1 MWVVPPAQPHNGK
14 TEAAF
19 LPILTRQLGLPAP
32 RLAVYVSPLSALIN
46 DQFRRL
52 NGLCERLLIPVH
64 PWHGGISASAKK
76 HFFERPEGV
85 LLITPES
92 LQALFCNHGFEI
104 PRLFSG
110 ILYIVVDELHSFI
123 GSERGK
129 QVQTLLHLLDLRTGQ
144 KVTRIGLSA
153 TLGNMELAAS
163 FLSGFGAYK
172 RHCEIIEAEDGA
184 SGKKMNLPA
193 SRGGGA
199 DPTANKKLRQP
210 LSCRG
215 EVEEWLNSI

>member
-1 MWVVPPAQPHNGK
+1 MDGGEENTKSKSFALLDERIQRWIWRHEWTEFRDVQERAIPLIIKAECDVLLASATASGK

-32 RLAVYVSPLSALIN
+32 GLAVYVSPLSALIN

-52 NGLCERLLIPVH
+52 GGLCERLMIPVH
-64 PWHGGISASAKK
+64 PWHGGISASVKK

-110 ILYIVVDELHSFI
+110 IRYIVVDELHSFI

-153 TLGNMELAAS
+153 TLG
-163 FLSGFGAYK
+163 
-172 RHCEIIEAEDGA
+172 
-184 SGKKMNLPA
+184 
-193 SRGGGA
+193 
-199 DPTANKKLRQP
+199 
-210 LSCRG
+210 
-215 EVEEWLNSI
+215 